1 MRDIACFGV
10 MAGLS
15 WNLVLQFGLGMAGAA
30 APKKNPLPV
39 LQLLCLFLSV
49 LALFIVFFSLS
60 ALVNLGFFEYLLYYP
75 LSCLSCL
82 GLETALS
89 RLFSAKGGEKIF
101 NCLSSYDGLALAAL
115 FLTRHLAETIVE
127 GLLLSF
133 HFTLGVLAG
142 IIILGEIR
150 RRASIEKVPAL
161 MEGKP
166 LLLISMGLLSLI
178 FTVTAGIF
186 YKMLEF

>member
-1 MRDIACFGV
+1 MRYLACFGV

-39 LQLLCLFLSV
+39 LQLSCLFLSAAV
-49 LALFIVFFSLS
+49 LFIVFFSLS

-89 RLFSAKGGEKIF
+89 QLFPMKGRKKIF
-101 NCLSSYDGLALAAL
+101 NCLSSYDGLAVAAL
-115 FLTRHLAETIVE
+115 FLTRHLAETVAE

-133 HFTLGVLAG
+133 HFALGVLAG

-150 RRASIEKVPAL
+150 RRSSIEKVPCF
-161 MEGKP
+161 MGGKP

-178 FTVTAGIF
+178 FTAAAGIF
-186 YKMLEF
+186 YKILEF